1 MTKLSESEK
10 FNNLDINRLA
20 RQVRQNDGR
29 ANRGIVYQDDKR
41 YNDYQGEKWLD
52 VRSKDKKTLIAAI
65 LDGMS
70 DVQYHY
76 KGKLYKDIKTEDDL
90 MASYEANKAV
100 VDPILN
106 FLGKYMH
113 GHTTVYRGFSFD
125 RDDYLE
131 MKSKHGIKFEHQ
143 LLKILN
149 NRGKKFN
156 SFSVSPFVSRDFAIG
171 SGDVPIIIAAE
182 VEPNDISF
190 AFTAYLLG
198 RHGSPGELELNINNL
213 KDLKNLRI
221 VDNIDA
227 ECARFIKYTDTE
239 EELQSRLDSGESMES
254 VFKYVKK
261 LKVFSGTIYRCATLC
276 GDVIVK
282 DNKIV
287 VPRSREIHYIKD
299 GIFVITPMD
308 DPKEHNILYNFNNKV
323 KSKSYEGILYYGA
336 DSDDKLIIAYNG
348 ENKYTLLDIETC
360 QPKFKGYAKKISR
373 LPGVTWYG
381 QKNIWHTVEF
391 YLVTLQDNMLTV
403 FNNNGGCIFRRAP
416 YKFWEID
423 CKSDKLVM
431 DCQAERDKPYR
442 RFSIKDKM
450 AIEEM

>member
-10 FNNLDINRLA
+10 FNDLDISRLA

-52 VRSKDKKTLIAAI
+52 VRSKDKTTLIAAI

-76 KGKLYKDIKTEDDL
+76 KGKLYKDIKNEDDL
-90 MASYEANKAV
+90 KASYEANKSV
-100 VDPILN
+100 VDTILN
-106 FLGKYMH
+106 FLSKYMH
-113 GHTTVYRGFSFD
+113 GHTTVYRGFSFSTD
-125 RDDYLE
+125 EYHR
-131 MKSKHGIKFEHQ
+131 MKANHNIKFQHQ

-156 SFSVSPFVSRDFAIG
+156 SFSVSPFVSRDFAEGGADI
-171 SGDVPIIIAAE
+171 PIIIAAE

-221 VDNIDA
+221 VNDIDA
-227 ECARFIKYTDTE
+227 ECARFVKYTDTE
-239 EELQSRLDSGESMES
+239 EELQKRLDSGEPMES

-261 LKVFSGTIYRCATLC
+261 LKVFSGTIYKCATLC

-287 VPRSREIHYIKD
+287 VPRSKEIHYIKD
-299 GIFVITPMD
+299 GVFVINPMEGSTD
-308 DPKEHNILYNFNNKV
+308 RDILYNFNNGT
-323 KSKSYEGILYYGA
+323 KSKSYAGILFYGA

-373 LPGVTWYG
+373 IPDATWYG
-381 QKNIWHTVEF
+381 QKNVWHTVEF

-403 FNNNGGCIFRRAP
+403 FNNNGSCIFRRAP
-416 YKFWEID
+416 YKFIKID
-423 CKSDKLVM
+423 CNSDKLIMNCVE
-431 DCQAERDKPYR
+431 QPGKNPR
-442 RFSIKDKM
+442 RFSIKNNM

>member
-10 FNNLDINRLA
+10 FNDIDINRLA

-76 KGKLYKDIKTEDDL
+76 KGKLYKDIKNEDDL

-156 SFSVSPFVSRDFAIG
+156 SFSVSPFVSKSFAEG
-171 SGDVPIIIAAE
+171 GDNKAIVIAAD
-182 VEPNDISF
+182 VEPNDIAF

-198 RHGSPGELELNINNL
+198 RHGSPEELELNINNL

-221 VDNIDA
+221 IKDIDA
-227 ECARFIKYTDTE
+227 ECARFVKYTDTE
-239 EELQSRLDSGESMES
+239 EELQKRLDSGEPMES

-261 LKVFSGTIYRCATLC
+261 LKVFSGTIYKCATLC

-308 DPKEHNILYNFNNKV
+308 DPAGHDILYNFNNET
-323 KSKSYEGILYYGA
+323 KSKPYAGILFYGA
-336 DSDDKLIIAYNG
+336 DSDDKLIIAYNSD
-348 ENKYTLLDIETC
+348 NKYTLLDMETC
-360 QPKFKGYAKKISR
+360 ESKFKGYAKKISR

-391 YLVTLQDNMLTV
+391 YLVTLLDNTV
-403 FNNNGGCIFRRAP
+403 TIFNNNGSCVFRRAP
-416 YKFWEID
+416 YKFIKID
-423 CKSDKLVM
+423 CNSDKLMMNCVE
-431 DCQAERDKPYR
+431 QPGKKPR
-442 RFSIKDKM
+442 RFSIKNNL
-450 AIEEM
+450 AIEEI

>member
-10 FNNLDINRLA
+10 FNDLDINRLA

-76 KGKLYKDIKTEDDL
+76 KGKLYKDIKNEDDL

-100 VDPILN
+100 VDPILS

-113 GHTTVYRGFSFD
+113 GHTTVYRGFGFSSD
-125 RDDYLE
+125 EYRK
-131 MKSKHGIKFEHQ
+131 MKSKNNITFEHQ

-156 SFSVSPFVSRDFAIG
+156 SFSVSPFVSRDFAEGGGNKAI
-171 SGDVPIIIAAE
+171 VIAAD
-182 VEPNDISF
+182 VEPNDIAF

-198 RHGSPGELELNINNL
+198 RHGSPEELELNINNL

-221 VDNIDA
+221 IKDIDA
-227 ECARFIKYTDTE
+227 ECARFVKYTDTE
-239 EELQSRLDSGESMES
+239 EELQKRLDSGEPMES

-261 LKVFSGTIYRCATLC
+261 LKVFSGTIYKCATLC
-276 GDVIVK
+276 GAVIVK

-299 GIFVITPMD
+299 GVFVITPMD
-308 DPKEHNILYNFNNKV
+308 DPTEHNILYNFNNET
-323 KSKSYEGILYYGA
+323 KSKPYEGILFYGA

-348 ENKYTLLDIETC
+348 DNKYTLLDMETC
-360 QPKFKGYAKKISR
+360 QSKFKGYAKKISR

-381 QKNIWHTVEF
+381 QKNIWHSVEF
-391 YLVTLQDNMLTV
+391 YLVTLLNDMVTI
-403 FNNNGGCIFRRAP
+403 FNNNGSCIFRRAP
-416 YKFWEID
+416 YMFTKID
-423 CKSDKLVM
+423 CNSDKLM
-431 DCQAERDKPYR
+431 MNCEEQRGKKPR
-442 RFSIKDKM
+442 RFSIKNNM
-450 AIEEM
+450 AIEEL

>member
-10 FNNLDINRLA
+10 FNDLDINRLA

-76 KGKLYKDIKTEDDL
+76 KGKLYKDIKNEDDL
-90 MASYEANKAV
+90 MASYEANKVV

-156 SFSVSPFVSRDFAIG
+156 SFSVSPFVSKSFAEEG
-171 SGDVPIIIAAE
+171 NGDIPLIIAAD
-182 VEPNDISF
+182 VEPNDIAF

-198 RHGSPGELELNINNL
+198 RHGSVGEYELNINNL
-213 KDLKNLRI
+213 KDLHNLRI
-221 VDNIDA
+221 ITDIDK
-227 ECARFIKYTDTE
+227 ECERFAKYNDTE
-239 EELQSRLDSGESMES
+239 EELQKRLDSGESLDS
-254 VFKYVKK
+254 IFNNIKK
-261 LKVFSGTIYRCATLC
+261 IKLFSGEIYICGTAS
-276 GDVIVK
+276 GDVVIQN
-282 DNKIV
+282 NKIV
-287 VPRSREIHYIKD
+287 ITRSKDIHVVYEGVYVVTPLNKD
-299 GIFVITPMD
+299 Y
-308 DPKEHNILYNFNNKV
+308 NILYNVNTGK
-323 KSKSYEGILYYGA
+323 KSKNFNSIIYGNVNE
-336 DSDDKLIIAYNG
+336 DNKLIIISDDW
-348 ENKYTLLDIETC
+348 NKYNLVNIETC
-360 QPKFKGYAKKISR
+360 QPIFKGYAKKISR
-373 LPGVTWYG
+373 IPDATWYG
-381 QKNIWHTVEF
+381 QQNIWHTVEF
-391 YLVTLQDNMLTV
+391 YLVKLQDNMLTIV
-403 FNNNGGCIFRRAP
+403 NNNGKCIFKRAP

-423 CKSDKLVM
+423 CKPDKLIM
-431 DCQAERDKPYR
+431 DCQAEREKPYR
-442 RFSIKDKM
+442 RFSIKDNM
-450 AIEEM
+450 AIEEL

>member
-10 FNNLDINRLA
+10 FNDLDISRLA

-29 ANRGIVYQDDKR
+29 ANRGIIYHDDKR

-52 VRSKDKKTLIAAI
+52 VRSKDKTTLIAAI

-76 KGKLYKDIKTEDDL
+76 KGKLYKDIKNEDDL
-90 MASYEANKAV
+90 KASYEANKSV
-100 VDPILN
+100 VDTILN
-106 FLGKYMH
+106 FLSKYMH
-113 GHTTVYRGFSFD
+113 GHTTVYRGFSFSTD
-125 RDDYLE
+125 EYRR
-131 MKSKHGIKFEHQ
+131 MKANHNIKFQHQ

-156 SFSVSPFVSRDFAIG
+156 SFSVSPFISRDFAEG
-171 SGDVPIIIAAE
+171 GADVPIIIAAE

-221 VDNIDA
+221 VNDIDA
-227 ECARFIKYTDTE
+227 ECARFVKYTDTE
-239 EELQSRLDSGESMES
+239 EELQKRLDSGEPMES

-261 LKVFSGTIYRCATLC
+261 LKVFSGTIYKCATLC

-287 VPRSREIHYIKD
+287 VPRSKEIHYIKD
-299 GIFVITPMD
+299 GVFVINPMEGSTD
-308 DPKEHNILYNFNNKV
+308 RDILYNFNNGT
-323 KSKSYEGILYYGA
+323 KSKSYAGILFYGA

-373 LPGVTWYG
+373 IPDATWYG
-381 QKNIWHTVEF
+381 QKNVWHTVEF

-403 FNNNGGCIFRRAP
+403 FNNNGSCIFRRAP

-431 DCQAERDKPYR
+431 DCQAERGKGYR
-442 RFSIKDKM
+442 RFSIKDNM